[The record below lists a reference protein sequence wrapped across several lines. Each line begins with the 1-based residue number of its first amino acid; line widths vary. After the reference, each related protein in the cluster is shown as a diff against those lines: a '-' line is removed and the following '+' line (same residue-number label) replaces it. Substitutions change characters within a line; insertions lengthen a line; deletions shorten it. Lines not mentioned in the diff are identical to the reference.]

1 MSLRQTESGSMGDIQ
16 MNTTLK
22 GILFSSRKLPEKKKN
37 KPTNIDHDYTK
48 ILKRG
53 RAKFTFSSS
62 SYKMQPPK

>member
-22 GILFSSRKLPEKKKN
+22 EFYSPAENSQRRKN